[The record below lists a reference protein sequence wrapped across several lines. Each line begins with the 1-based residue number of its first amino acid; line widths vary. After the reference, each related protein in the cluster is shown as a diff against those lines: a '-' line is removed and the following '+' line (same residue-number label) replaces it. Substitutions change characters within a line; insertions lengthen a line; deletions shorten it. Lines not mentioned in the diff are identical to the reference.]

1 MAEQLDA
8 TKEPEPT
15 REELEAV
22 VDLGRSD
29 AQNKHEKRQSN
40 TEALYLVRWDRWCVR
55 EGRTRYTA
63 MRRRDDDG
71 SGAWRR

>member
-29 AQNKHEKRQSN
+29 AQNKHKT
-40 TEALYLVRWDRWCVR
+40 TE
-55 EGRTRYTA
+55 
-63 MRRRDDDG
+63 
-71 SGAWRR
+71 